1 VSLMFSSLWIVFSKM
16 VGNLLNLSLMKGL
29 RKVLNTFNLALV
41 LALPLSNVWAAGNIN
56 WCAEFYSPVSKIN
69 IVASVALS
77 KFVKVVEI
85 GDVADESRVMISS
98 EFGDRYSRILANS
111 MAFDLKYVTPRR
123 GQIATHRGYGDAAD
137 SRELEITK
145 KLDEKW
151 MEKYSDEGRMS
162 YVLLSIRTP
171 NGIRRAHL
179 RVIDGSGNGLSDN
192 RGSSTPDYFVPA
204 EHILDHRGVQTPVLD
219 EFRRQGYRVFEVGKY
234 FIDGD
239 LSPRDYAAAK
249 VELWKWFYKYFLD
262 DGMLIGA
269 PKIIFVFDVFNED
282 RRDSTIKNF
291 GAQVLAPELFIPR
304 LEEPNYI
311 LISDIKT
318 MRKKVER
325 IIKKSK

>member
-1 VSLMFSSLWIVFSKM
+1 
-16 VGNLLNLSLMKGL
+16 MKGL
-29 RKVLNTFNLALV
+29 LKVLTSFNLAFL
-41 LALPLSNVWAAGNIN
+41 LALPLSNVWAAGTIN
-56 WCAEFYSPVSKIN
+56 WCIEFYSPVSTIN
-69 IVASVALS
+69 IKASVALS
-77 KFVKVVEI
+77 KSARIIEI
-85 GDVADESRVMISS
+85 GDVTNESRVMLADES
-98 EFGDRYSRILANS
+98 GDGFSRMLANS
-111 MAFDLKYVTPRR
+111 MGLDFKYVGPRS
-123 GQIATHRGYGDAAD
+123 GQNATHKGYGDAAD

-151 MEKYSDEGRMS
+151 MEKYSVEGRMS
-162 YVLLSIRTP
+162 YALLNIRTP
-171 NGIRRAHL
+171 NGLRRAHL
-179 RVIDGSGNGLSDN
+179 RVIDGSGNGLSQN
-192 RGSSTPDYFVPA
+192 KGNSTPDYFVPA
-204 EHILDHRGVQTPVLD
+204 EHILDYRGVQTPILD
-219 EFRRQGYRVFEVGKY
+219 EFRRQGYRIFEVGKY

-262 DGMLIGA
+262 EGILQGA
-269 PKIIFVFDVFNED
+269 SKIIFVFDVFNED

-318 MRKKVER
+318 MRAKVER